1 MNDKVPNFFVIGAMK
16 SATTSLYTYLYQHPE
31 IFMTDIKEPMFF
43 NNYQQQND
51 YKLMGTISKKNTDF
65 SKYLNLFSKV
75 DKEIAVGEASPSYIY
90 NPKAASLIKSKFPN
104 SKIIAILRHPTDR
117 AYSNFLHVR
126 RAGRE
131 TELDFSKALDV
142 EHDRIKDNW
151 SPLYHY
157 VNQGYYSVQL
167 ERYFKEFPKDNIR
180 IYLFE
185 DLINNPNQTLRD
197 IFDFLSVKTDLK
209 IDVNKKSNV
218 SGDPNGLF
226 GWIVKKMRFYNLMPN
241 ITISKYLPSFII
253 SFITK
258 VIYKKPQKLDNH
270 LRNEITKTYYLDE
283 IKKLEKIIGRDLSH
297 WSS

>member
-1 MNDKVPNFFVIGAMK
+1 M
-16 SATTSLYTYLYQHPE
+16 
-31 IFMTDIKEPMFF
+31 
-43 NNYQQQND
+43 
-51 YKLMGTISKKNTDF
+51 
-65 SKYLNLFSKV
+65 
-75 DKEIAVGEASPSYIY
+75 
-90 NPKAASLIKSKFPN
+90 
-104 SKIIAILRHPTDR
+104 RHPTDR

-157 VNQGYYSVQL
+157 INQGYYSVQL